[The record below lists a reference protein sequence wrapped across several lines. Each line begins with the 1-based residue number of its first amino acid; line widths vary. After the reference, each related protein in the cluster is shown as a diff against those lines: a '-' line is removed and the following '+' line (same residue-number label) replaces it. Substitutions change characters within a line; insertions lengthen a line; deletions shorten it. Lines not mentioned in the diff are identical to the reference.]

1 MYYLGQACGIISAIV
16 TVVMPLFK
24 KKEQILICAILV
36 NGLNALNFA
45 FIGQLGS
52 SVYLCLVAIVQSLIS
67 IYHLR
72 KNTDISMAETI
83 LFLVLYLGFGFYGM
97 ISAEGF
103 VWAINS
109 KNLLELL
116 PIVGALMLMISVFAK
131 GEQKTRLFIMFNG
144 SAWAVYSA
152 IVGSTVFFTASIA
165 VLSNA
170 FAMWKYRKR

>member
-1 MYYLGQACGIISAIV
+1 M
-16 TVVMPLFK
+16 
-24 KKEQILICAILV
+24 
-36 NGLNALNFA
+36 
-45 FIGQLGS
+45 
-52 SVYLCLVAIVQSLIS
+52 VAIVQSLIS

-72 KNTDISMAETI
+72 KNTDISLAETI

-109 KNLLELL
+109 QNLIELL

-131 GEQKTRLFIMFNG
+131 GEQKTRLFILFNG

-152 IVGSTVFFTASIA
+152 IVGSTVFITASIA
-165 VLSNA
+165 VVSNG
-170 FAMWKYRKR
+170 FALWKYRKS